1 MKKIFTV
8 ALIALLIHTANA
20 QAPVAMQH
28 LELKKATSSHEIF
41 AAKETQNKGLTIFA
55 ADKNRLTALHYN
67 AAVFFKDSLSTTRP
81 DKEYAFMAGYSYNAS
96 GQPQVYW
103 VNDDFTKIQSLGF
116 DFSNNAVSGSVLQ
129 LPLKDETVLSTF
141 SENNSFFIL
150 ALQDEQENK
159 KERDD
164 FLKLYVFND
173 GKYMQKVLD
182 FADFTFKDSDNKETT
197 LVELI
202 EEYGIQKIDVPDF
215 TALPVTASKIK
226 MYVLNDRIVITLDHL
241 PAFTQ
246 VITIATPTYAI
257 TERIVPQPALDKA
270 GKSVSFYSA
279 DRLYQLKLNEE
290 ALELTATDLATGKLI
305 KSHTATDKDS
315 ITFKNSPLL
324 VQTGE
329 KGGGTLKNTSKF
341 LTRASWGE
349 AALSVYKTPDDIMVV
364 AGGVRSILST
374 GDILMGVALTSAS
387 VVSGGYG
394 AGGIGSFM
402 DPSRTQ
408 SVYFEGLFD
417 ENFEHRPYNEEQLAI
432 DKISRFISNNSRSVS
447 LQTVIRFNDYYLLG
461 FYDEKAK
468 LYVLLQFED
477 DSAY

>member
-1 MKKIFTV
+1 MKKIFTL
-8 ALIALLIHTANA
+8 ALIALITVTTFA
-20 QAPVAMQH
+20 QAPVAMQR
-28 LELKKATSSHEIF
+28 LELKKASSSHEIL
-41 AAKETQNKGLTIFA
+41 AAKEAQNKALTVFA
-55 ADKNRLTALHYN
+55 TDKNTLTALNYN

-81 DKEYAFMAGYSYNAS
+81 DKEYAFMAGYSYNAL

-103 VNDDFTKIQSLGF
+103 ANDDFTKIQSLGF
-116 DFSNNAVSGSVLQ
+116 DFSNHAVSGSVLQ

-164 FLKLYVFND
+164 FLKLYIFND
-173 GKYMQKVLD
+173 GKYTQRVLD

-226 MYVLNDRIVITLDHL
+226 MYVLNDRMVITLDHL
-241 PAFTQ
+241 PALTQ
-246 VITIATPTYAI
+246 FITIATPAYSI
-257 TERIVPQPALDKA
+257 TERIIPQPALNKV
-270 GKSVSFYSA
+270 GKSVSFYNA
-279 DRLYQLKLNEE
+279 DRLYQLKLNDE
-290 ALELTATDLATGKLI
+290 ALELSATDVATGKLI

-315 ITFKNSPLL
+315 ITFKNSPLV

-349 AALSVYKTPDDIMVV
+349 AALSVYKTPNDIMVV

-374 GDILMGVALTSAS
+374 GDIIMGVALTGAS
-387 VVSGGYG
+387 IASGGYG
-394 AGGIGSFM
+394 AGGVGSFM

-417 ENFEHRPYNEEQLAI
+417 ENFEHRPFNPQQLAV
-432 DKISRFISNNSRSVS
+432 DKISRFINNNSRSVS
-447 LQTVIRFNDYYLLG
+447 LQSVIPFNDYYLLG

-468 LYVLLQFED
+468 LYVLVQFED
-477 DSAY
+477 DSAL

>member
-1 MKKIFTV
+1 M
-8 ALIALLIHTANA
+8 ALLTHTAFA

-28 LELKKATSSHEIF
+28 LELKKASSSHEIL
-41 AAKETQNKGLTIFA
+41 AAKEAQNKALTVFA
-55 ADKNRLTALHYN
+55 TDKNRLTALNYN

-81 DKEYAFMAGYSYNAS
+81 DKEYSFMSGYSYNAA

-103 VNDDFTKIQSLGF
+103 ANDDFTKIESLGF
-116 DFSNNAVSGSVLQ
+116 DFENRAVARSLLQ
-129 LPLKDETVLSTF
+129 LSLKDETILSTF

-150 ALQDEQENK
+150 SLPDEQENK

-173 GKYMQKVLD
+173 SKYVQKVLD
-182 FADFTFKDSDNKETT
+182 FSDLVFKDSDNKDIT

-202 EEYGIQKIDVPDF
+202 EEYGLQKIDIPDF

-226 MYVLNDRIVITLDHL
+226 LYVLKDKMVITLDHL

-246 VITIATPTYAI
+246 VISIATPAYTI
-257 TERIVPQPALDKA
+257 SERIIPQPALNKVA
-270 GKSVSFYSA
+270 KSASFYHV
-279 DRLYQLKLNEE
+279 DKLYQIKLNEE
-290 ALELTATDLATGKLI
+290 AIALTASDAATGKLI
-305 KSHTATDKDS
+305 NTHTATESDS
-315 ITFKNSPLL
+315 ITFRNSPFL
-324 VQTGE
+324 VQSGE
-329 KGGGTLKNTSKF
+329 KGGGTLKNASKF

-349 AALSVYKTPDDIMVV
+349 AALSIYQTPNDIMVV

-374 GDILMGVALTSAS
+374 GDIIMGVALTGAS
-387 VVSGGYG
+387 IASGGYG
-394 AGGIGSFM
+394 AGGVGSFV

-417 ENFEHRPYNEEQLAI
+417 ENFEHRPFNPQQLAI
-432 DKISRFISNNSRSVS
+432 DKISRFISNNSDSIS
-447 LQTVIRFNDYYLLG
+447 LQTVIPFNDYYLLG
-461 FYDEKAK
+461 FYDKKAK
-468 LYVLLQFED
+468 LYVLIQFED